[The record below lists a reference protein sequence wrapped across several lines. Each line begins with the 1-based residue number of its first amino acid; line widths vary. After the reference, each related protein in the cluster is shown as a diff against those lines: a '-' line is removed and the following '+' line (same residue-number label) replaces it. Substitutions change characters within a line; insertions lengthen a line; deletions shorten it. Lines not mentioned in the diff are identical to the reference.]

1 MMILKATKK
10 QGFPLFQE
18 ALEKQ
23 KRLSNSSIVEI
34 LQKKKFKKIDAPA
47 LLRLNLKDSLKF

>member
-34 LQKKKFKKIDAPA
+34 LLKQKLEKLTPQPF
-47 LLRLNLKDSLKF
+47 

>member
-10 QGFPLFQE
+10 QGFRLFQE

-34 LQKKKFKKIDAPA
+34 L
-47 LLRLNLKDSLKF
+47 